1 MTPLNQRIAD
11 AALRLSFAAL
21 SPPRQA
27 RAIWCVQDFLGCV
40 LGGADRPEMAAA
52 LLLAHPGEIAVPGQ
66 AQTFDMPGAAL
77 VFGVSG
83 ALLQLH
89 DLYPSGSYHPCL
101 GVVSAAWA
109 AWRQDAQ
116 PVEAFL
122 DAVVAG
128 YEVANRLGDV
138 LAMAQIARGFTP
150 TATLCG
156 LGATVAAGR
165 LLGLDRTAMAAAL
178 GNATLTCPATPF
190 QALSDHGNAVPLHGG
205 LAASGGVQAARLAQ
219 LGWSAGT
226 YALEG
231 LGNYPGWLRAMGGD
245 VDALTPETWDGGTL
259 DGVAWKLFPACGA
272 AHMAIEAALQLPP
285 LDPNAIKSVE
295 IRLPGASMLLGGRG
309 PRPDGE
315 LYDSIM
321 STRWSVCTALAH
333 HAYNPA
339 TILRFDAP
347 DPARDTLIHRSAVLH
362 DPELDSPG
370 DGGLRVARLVVQMTD
385 GAIHDKLHR
394 RQMTGETNSDPR
406 RGSMGAP
413 DDHALSEKFKTL
425 TARHRD
431 TADHL
436 VAALR
441 HAALRHAA

>member
-11 AALRLSFAAL
+11 AALRLSFAVLPAG
-21 SPPRQA
+21 RRA

-40 LGGADRPEMAAA
+40 LGGADRKEMAAA
-52 LLLAHPGEIAVPGQ
+52 LLLAHPGDVAVPGQ
-66 AQTFDMPGAAL
+66 SQRFDRASAAL
-77 VFGVSG
+77 VFGASG

-109 AWRQDAQ
+109 VWRQDEQ
-116 PVEAFL
+116 PVGAFL

-138 LAMAQIARGFTP
+138 LAMAQIGRGFTP

-165 LLGLDRTAMAAAL
+165 LLGLDREAMAAAL

-205 LAASGGVQAARLAQ
+205 LAARGGVQAALLAEQ
-219 LGWSAGT
+219 GWSAGT

-231 LGNYPGWLRAMGGD
+231 LGDYPGWLRAMGGD
-245 VDALTPETWDGGTL
+245 VDAVTPESWDGGTL

-272 AHMAIEAALQLPP
+272 AHMAIEAALHLPP
-285 LDPNAIKSVE
+285 LDAAAIRSVE

-333 HAYNPA
+333 HEYNPE
-339 TILRFDAP
+339 TVLRFDAP
-347 DPARDTLIHRSAVLH
+347 DMARDRLIRRSAVMH
-362 DPELDSPG
+362 DPALDSPG
-370 DGGLRVARLVVQMTD
+370 DGGLRVARLVVQMAD
-385 GAIHDKLHR
+385 GAVHDKLHR
-394 RQMTGETNSDPR
+394 RQMTGETTSDPR
-406 RGSMGAP
+406 RGSMGMP
-413 DDHALSEKFKTL
+413 DEIALSEKFHTL
-425 TARHRD
+425 TARHRAA
-431 TADHL
+431 ADRL

-441 HAALRHAA
+441 VAA